1 MTDTE
6 EESEDEE
13 SEEEET
19 EDEDPDTAS
28 SEGDGEEPTYEIE
41 KIVGHRNVGDKGD
54 LDYHVKWKGVRRKT
68 WEPKENLVTC
78 NKVVR
83 EYNASMRKAK

>member
-13 SEEEET
+13 SEEEES

-28 SEGDGEEPTYEIE
+28 SEEDGEEATYEIE
-41 KIVGHRNVGDKGD
+41 RIVGHRDVGEKGD
-54 LDYHVKWKGVRRKT
+54 RDYHVKWKGVRTKT
-68 WEPKENLVTC
+68 WVPKKNLVTC
-78 NKVVR
+78 NTVVR
-83 EYNASMRKAK
+83 KYLASIRKAK